1 MKRAGAVVAG
11 VGLLVLPLVVREAAV
26 VNWTFLVLLSVAL
39 AQSWNLVG
47 GFGGQVNLGLAAFFG
62 IGALLTRFLWLGG
75 VPVVAALAAG
85 CAGSVLAGLLVGA
98 PSLRLR
104 GPYFAI
110 GTLAMAEILR
120 IVVGTTLPE
129 VSALPSRAIA
139 TYRLLPRYYL
149 VLLVAA
155 AVTLAAWWLSRAR
168 FGLGLVAVR
177 EDELV
182 AESVGV
188 DAFRHKLLAF
198 LLSAGFA
205 GAAGGAF
212 GYYHP
217 SFYPQFAFSPVWT
230 FDSMLMVFLG
240 GIGTVWGPVV
250 GAAFFVTVREI
261 LALGLAEV
269 HVLVFGL
276 LFILVVLLL
285 PGGLVEIGRS
295 LRRFVPARTAPKRR
309 PADLVRGI

>member
-1 MKRAGAVVAG
+1 MRRAGAVAG
-11 VGLLVLPLVVREAAV
+11 GIALVVLPLVLQESAV
-26 VNWTFLVLLSVAL
+26 VNWAFLVLLSVTL
-39 AQSWNLVG
+39 AQSWNLLG

-62 IGALLTRFLWLGG
+62 IGALLTRTLWLEG
-75 VPVVAALAAG
+75 VPVGMALVAG

-120 IVVGTTLPE
+120 IVVATTLPE

-139 TYRLLPRYYL
+139 TYHLLPRYYL
-149 VLLVAA
+149 ILLVAA
-155 AVTLAAWWLSRAR
+155 AATLAAWWLSRAR

-182 AESVGV
+182 AESVGIN
-188 DAFRHKLLAF
+188 AFRHKLLAF

-205 GAAGGAF
+205 GATGGAF

-230 FDSMLMVFLG
+230 FDSVLMVFLG
-240 GIGTVWGPVV
+240 GIGTVWGPVL
-250 GAAFFVTVREI
+250 GAAFFVTVREV

-269 HVLVFGL
+269 HVLVFGF

-295 LRRFVPARTAPKRR
+295 LRRFAPGRAAPGR
-309 PADLVRGI
+309 HPADLVGGI

>member
-1 MKRAGAVVAG
+1 MRRAGAVLGGGA
-11 VGLLVLPLVVREAAV
+11 LLALPLVVQEPAV
-26 VNWTFLVLLSVAL
+26 VNGAFLVLLSVTL
-39 AQSWNLVG
+39 AQSWNLLG
-47 GFGGQVNLGLAAFFG
+47 GYGGQVNLGLAAFFG
-62 IGALLTRFLWLGG
+62 IGALLTRTLWLSGTPIG
-75 VPVVAALAAG
+75 LALAAG
-85 CAGSVLAGLLVGA
+85 CGGSVLAGLLIGA

-120 IVVGTTLPE
+120 IVVATTLPE
-129 VSALPSRAIA
+129 VSALPSQAIA
-139 TYRLLPRYYL
+139 AYRLVPRYYL
-149 VLLVAA
+149 ILSLAGAA
-155 AVTLAAWWLSRAR
+155 TLAAWWLSRSR

-177 EDELV
+177 EDESV

-188 DAFRHKLLAF
+188 DAWRHKLLAF

-230 FDSMLMVFLG
+230 FDTVLMVFLG
-240 GIGTVWGPVV
+240 GIGTVWGPVL
-250 GAAFFVTVREI
+250 GAAFFVTVREV

-269 HVLVFGL
+269 HVFVFGL
-276 LFILVVLLL
+276 IFILVVLVL
-285 PGGLVEIGRS
+285 PGGLVEMGRS
-295 LRRFVPARTAPKRR
+295 LRRWVPGRVPRR
-309 PADLVRGI
+309 HPVDLVERV